1 MSRDQAFVFIAWAI
15 WCFFHSLLASLGV
28 AERAKRMM
36 GAQARWYRLGYTIFA
51 VVSII
56 PPMMIEKSFS
66 TGLAVD
72 WGRFNTVRA
81 VIFWGALALLVWAIS
96 IYDLKDFVGI
106 KLTAQPEKLVTSGP
120 LSIARHPIYSMA
132 YVLIWTR
139 PLTDTA
145 IISSA
150 VLTFYL
156 IIGTW
161 LEERKLELK
170 FGEAYKEYRKKTPAF
185 FPWKFALSKLGMKLR

>member
-1 MSRDQAFVFIAWAI
+1 MSSDEAVVFIAWAI
-15 WCFFHSLLASLGV
+15 WCFFHSLLAALGV
-28 AERAKRMM
+28 TERIKRMM
-36 GAQARWYRLGYTIFA
+36 GAQARWYRLGYNLFA

-56 PPMMIEKSFS
+56 PPMMIEKSLS

-72 WGRFNTVRA
+72 WGKLETVRA
-81 VIFWGALALLVWAIS
+81 VIFWGALALLVWAVS
-96 IYDLKDFVGI
+96 IYDLKDFAGI
-106 KLTAQPEKLVTSGP
+106 KLTAQPEKLVTTGP
-120 LSIARHPIYSMA
+120 LLVVRHPIYSMA

-145 IISSA
+145 IISSV

-161 LEERKLELK
+161 LEERKLESE
-170 FGEAYKEYRKKTPAF
+170 FGEAYKEYRKKTPAL
-185 FPWKFALSKLGMKLR
+185 FPWRLALSKLGMKLK